1 MIPLKLSDPHQRSK
15 GLARAEFFAQ
25 GGRAVL
31 GDLYQQGSAKLIVLP
46 GPELVFL
53 NTSGGLTGGD
63 RLGLNIT
70 LGAQCRLTATTQT
83 AERAYRSTSGAAHV
97 DIAMTVGDGAHL
109 DWLPQETILFDAAQ
123 LRRRTIITLG
133 VGASC
138 LMAETVV
145 LGRAAM
151 GEHVTALDFHDWRLI
166 RHGDTP
172 CHAEALALDAPRLN
186 SRAAGLAGMRAF
198 ATLVLVADGAQD
210 KLALARAA
218 LHPDPD
224 VNAAASAMP
233 GRLVVRLMARDNWP
247 LRKQMVRLLHA
258 LRPSPLPRVWQM

>member
-1 MIPLKLSDPHQRSK
+1 MIPLKLPDPHQRSK
-15 GLARAEFFAQ
+15 GLARAGFFAQ

-31 GDLYQQGSAKLIVLP
+31 GDLYQQGSAKLIVLS

-70 LGAQCRLTATTQT
+70 LGAGCRLTATTQT
-83 AERAYRSTSGAAHV
+83 AERAYRSTTGAAHV
-97 DIAMTVGDGAHL
+97 DITMSVGDGAHL

-133 VGASC
+133 EGASC

-151 GEHVTALDFHDWRLI
+151 NEQVTALDFHDWRLVQ
-166 RHGDTP
+166 HANAP
-172 CHAEALALDAPRLN
+172 CHAEGFALDAARLN

-198 ATLVLVADGAQD
+198 STLVLVADGAQD
-210 KLALARAA
+210 KLALARTA

-247 LRKQMVRLLHA
+247 LRQQMVRLLQA
-258 LRPSPLPRVWQM
+258 LRPSALPRVWQM

>member
-1 MIPLKLSDPHQRSK
+1 MIPLKLPDPHQRSK
-15 GLARAEFFAQ
+15 GIARASFMAR
-25 GGRAVL
+25 GGRTVL
-31 GDLYQQGSAKLIVLP
+31 NQLFQQGSAKLILLP

-63 RLGLNIT
+63 RLALNIT
-70 LGAQCRLTATTQT
+70 LGAGCRLTATTQT
-83 AERAYRSTSGAAHV
+83 AERAYRSVSGAAHV
-97 DIAMTVGDGAHL
+97 DIAMHVGDGAHL

-123 LRRRTIITLG
+123 LRRRTVITLG
-133 VGASC
+133 AGASC

-151 GEHVTALDFHDWRLI
+151 GEQVTALDFHDWRLVQ
-166 RHGDTP
+166 RGDTP
-172 CHAEALALDAPRLN
+172 CHAEAFALDAPRLN

-198 ATLVLVADGAQD
+198 ATLVLVGDGAAD

-218 LHPDPD
+218 LPPDPD

-247 LRKQMVRLLHA
+247 LRKQMVRLLQA